1 MKQAPC
7 RTPLSRY
14 RSICAKTLLLVLR
27 SGWRLVGVR
36 SLDLGDNLIG
46 YRGDRLLL
54 QRLLFCRLLLQTC
67 LMRLSYSCT

>member
-27 SGWRLVGVR
+27 SRLVGVR

-46 YRGDRLLL
+46 CRGDRLLL